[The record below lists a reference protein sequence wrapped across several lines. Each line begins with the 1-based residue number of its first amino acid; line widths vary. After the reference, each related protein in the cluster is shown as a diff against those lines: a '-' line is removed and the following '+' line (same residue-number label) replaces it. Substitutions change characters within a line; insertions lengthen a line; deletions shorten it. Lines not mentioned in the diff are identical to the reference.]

1 MEASGDVAVVLQLL
15 LRHAVQEAAVDAAGQ
30 QVVGVL
36 PKPGVNASQPV
47 GQVAAVA
54 GGVVG
59 EGFQLR
65 QLPEKPGR
73 GERRSIGEAPFS
85 CWTRKDTEMF
95 GSMSSAVSDGVCQ
108 RAVVQNEQNGDKS
121 LHGSGCAG
129 PQGAEAR
136 GARLKDEEICKFT
149 PFWVT
154 CSILPQFLCHCWPL
168 PTPQLHVASSGSH
181 PALEKPWQ
189 PGFPLWGIPLLVLAR
204 KGRCTPSPWLCQRA
218 LLVLLPL
225 AGDTGAHP
233 QVLLQLLLRQ
243 PQENIP
249 VHLVVLPREIQA
261 GDPDL
266 WGLAGTTLRPV
277 GLLEA
282 WHPQEPCPRI
292 FGLYFLSGTAAPAR
306 CMQREVGEDGRVTQ
320 C

>member
-1 MEASGDVAVVLQLL
+1 MEAGGDVAVVLQLL

-59 EGFQLR
+59 KGFQLR

-73 GERRSIGEAPFS
+73 GESRSTGEAPFS

-136 GARLKDEEICKFT
+136 GAQLKDEEICKFT

-168 PTPQLHVASSGSH
+168 PH
-181 PALEKPWQ
+181 P
-189 PGFPLWGIPLLVLAR
+189 
-204 KGRCTPSPWLCQRA
+204 
-218 LLVLLPL
+218 
-225 AGDTGAHP
+225 
-233 QVLLQLLLRQ
+233 
-243 PQENIP
+243 
-249 VHLVVLPREIQA
+249 
-261 GDPDL
+261 
-266 WGLAGTTLRPV
+266 
-277 GLLEA
+277 
-282 WHPQEPCPRI
+282 
-292 FGLYFLSGTAAPAR
+292 TAARCILWVTSCSGKALAAGVSHLGNPSSCPCKKRKVHTFALALPA
-306 CMQREVGEDGRVTQ
+306 CPASALTSCG
-320 C
+320 

>member
-1 MEASGDVAVVLQLL
+1 MEAGGDVAVVLQLL

-73 GERRSIGEAPFS
+73 GERRSTGEAPFS

-108 RAVVQNEQNGDKS
+108 RAVVQNAQNGDKS
-121 LHGSGCAG
+121 LRGSGCAG

-136 GARLKDEEICKFT
+136 GAQLKDEEICKFT
-149 PFWVT
+149 PPLGNLQHPASVSMPSLASPHPTPARRILWVT
-154 CSILPQFLCHCWPL
+154 SCSGKALAARVSSLGNPSSCPCKKRKVHTFALALPACP
-168 PTPQLHVASSGSH
+168 AS
-181 PALEKPWQ
+181 ALTSC
-189 PGFPLWGIPLLVLAR
+189 G
-204 KGRCTPSPWLCQRA
+204 
-218 LLVLLPL
+218 
-225 AGDTGAHP
+225 
-233 QVLLQLLLRQ
+233 
-243 PQENIP
+243 
-249 VHLVVLPREIQA
+249 
-261 GDPDL
+261 
-266 WGLAGTTLRPV
+266 
-277 GLLEA
+277 
-282 WHPQEPCPRI
+282 
-292 FGLYFLSGTAAPAR
+292 
-306 CMQREVGEDGRVTQ
+306 
-320 C
+320 